1 MKIAIANDHA
11 AVEMKRE
18 IQSYLEEKGYEV
30 INFGTDTNER
40 CNYPDYGLKV
50 AEAIKNGEADQ
61 GVLICGTGIGISL
74 AANKVPGI
82 RAAVCSEPVSARLAK
97 QHNNANII
105 AFGARIVGLEEAKA
119 IVDAFFGAE
128 FLGGRHAMR
137 VDLISEIEKKYSRVD

>member
-105 AFGARIVGLEEAKA
+105 AFGARIVGIEEAKA
-119 IVDAFFGAE
+119 IVDAFFGSE

-137 VDLISEIEKKYSRVD
+137 VDLISEIEKKYNK